1 MPEQI
6 QWGVCL
12 NQANMGG
19 FRLVGGKWMAVV
31 AGLVVKRFWPMRHS
45 RLAVNAR
52 VISGHAPAEVAQWR
66 EMARLRPPFLSN
78 MKKNAD

>member
-1 MPEQI
+1 
-6 QWGVCL
+6 
-12 NQANMGG
+12 
-19 FRLVGGKWMAVV
+19 MAVV

-66 EMARLRPPFLSN
+66 EMARMRPRTLGVFEFNCPYRGSEAAVGDETIIMIRLSGIGLS
-78 MKKNAD
+78 